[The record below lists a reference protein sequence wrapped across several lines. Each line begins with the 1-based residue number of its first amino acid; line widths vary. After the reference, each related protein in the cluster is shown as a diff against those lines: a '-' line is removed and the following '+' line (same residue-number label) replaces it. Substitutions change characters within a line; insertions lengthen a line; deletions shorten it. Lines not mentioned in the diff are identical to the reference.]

1 MESAKEKRI
10 SAELKKLNELYRDLP
25 ENKKK
30 LMSALI
36 QNVAFM
42 KVTLE
47 ELQATINLEGA
58 TDEYCNGANQFGRK
72 QSANIQAYNSLIK
85 NYTNAIEK
93 LDKML
98 PVETRKSKLESF
110 IDE

>member
-1 MESAKEKRI
+1 MEKTKESRI
-10 SAELKKLNELYRDLP
+10 NEELAKLNELYRELP

-47 ELQATINLEGA
+47 DLQTIINEEGA
-58 TDEYCNGANQFGRK
+58 TDSYQNGANQFGRK

-85 NYTNAIEK
+85 NYNNAIDK
-93 LDKML
+93 LEKML
-98 PVETRKSKLESF
+98 PVETKKSKLDSL

>member
-1 MESAKEKRI
+1 MELSKEERI
-10 SAELKKLNELYRDLP
+10 DAELKKLSELYQELP
-25 ENKKK
+25 ENKLK

-36 QNVAFM
+36 QNCAFM

-47 ELQATINLEGA
+47 DLQKVINLEGA
-58 TDEYCNGANQFGRK
+58 TDSYQNGANQFGKK

-85 NYTNAIEK
+85 NYTNSIDK
-93 LDKML
+93 LEKML
-98 PVETRKSKLESF
+98 PPDTKKSKLDEL

>member
-1 MESAKEKRI
+1 MELTKEERI
-10 SAELKKLNELYRDLP
+10 SAELNKLNELYQDLP
-25 ENKKK
+25 ENKLK

-36 QNVAFM
+36 QNCAFM

-47 ELQATINLEGA
+47 DLQKIINLEGA
-58 TDEYCNGANQFGRK
+58 VDEYQNGANQFGKK

-85 NYTNAIEK
+85 NYTNSIDKLEKMLPAEMKKSK
-93 LDKML
+93 LDKL
-98 PVETRKSKLESF
+98 